1 MADANGS
8 IPLDAQAKVNDIV
21 QQDAAKNR
29 VAVHTFD
36 ADATPQQKSASAAK
50 NEDQLKSITQ
60 NGDSPG
66 GKGMYST
73 LSSN

>member
-36 ADATPQQKSASAAK
+36 ADATPQQKAASAAK

-66 GKGMYST
+66 GKGMYSIHS
-73 LSSN
+73 LD